1 MDFQMKFEILRQDTN
16 TSARLGRLTT
26 PHGIVDTPAFMPV
39 GTAGSVKGVTPE
51 EVRKSGAQII
61 LGNTFHLYLRPG
73 TGVINKFGGL
83 HNFIGWD
90 GPILTDSGGYQV
102 FSLAKLRKINSNG
115 VIFQSPI
122 DGSEHIF
129 TPEGVIEIQEII
141 GSDIIVCL
149 DECIPYPADYEY
161 AKDSTDMTI
170 QWAYRSKQVYSGTEC
185 GLFGVV
191 QGGFYKD
198 LREYCAGEL
207 IKIGFDGYA
216 IGGVSVGEPKE
227 MMYTVMDQ
235 VTPVLPWD
243 KPRYLMGVG
252 HPDDIIEGVARGI
265 DMFDCVVPTRHG
277 RRGYLYTR
285 EGHIIIKNACY
296 KEDESPV
303 EEGCTCYTCSKYS
316 RAYLRH
322 LFMSGEI
329 LGLRLN
335 TIHNLHYFGRF
346 MKDIRDAITDGKLSQ
361 LREEFYEIRKEG
373 AQCL

>member
-1 MDFQMKFEILRQDTN
+1 MDFRMKFEVISKDTN

-39 GTAGSVKGVTPE
+39 GTAGTVKGVTPE
-51 EVRKSGAQII
+51 EVLESGAQII

-141 GSDIIVCL
+141 GSDIIICL

-161 AKDSTDMTI
+161 TKDSTDMTI
-170 QWAYRSKQVYSGTEC
+170 QWAYRSKKVYSGTEC

-191 QGGFYKD
+191 QGGFYKE

-207 IKIGFDGYA
+207 MKIGFDGYA

-227 MMYTVMDQ
+227 MMYTVLDQ
-235 VTPVLPWD
+235 VAPVLPWD

-277 RRGYLYTR
+277 RRGYLYTKH
-285 EGHIIIKNACY
+285 GHIIIKNACY
-296 KEDESPV
+296 KDDESPV
-303 EEGCTCYTCSKYS
+303 EDGCTCYTCSKYS

-361 LREEFYEIRKEG
+361 LREEFYNIRKEG

>member
-1 MDFQMKFEILRQDTN
+1 MKFEVIKKDSN

-39 GTAGSVKGVTPE
+39 GTAGTVKGVTPE
-51 EVRKSGAQII
+51 EVLESGAQII

-161 AKDSTDMTI
+161 TKDSTDMTI
-170 QWAYRSKQVYSGTEC
+170 QWAYRSKKVYSGTEC

-191 QGGFYKD
+191 QGGFYKE

-207 IKIGFDGYA
+207 MKIGFDGYA
-216 IGGVSVGEPKE
+216 IGGISVGEPKE
-227 MMYTVMDQ
+227 MMYTVVDQ
-235 VTPVLPWD
+235 VAPVLPWD

-285 EGHIIIKNACY
+285 HGHIIIKNACY
-296 KEDESPV
+296 KDDESPV
-303 EEGCTCYTCSKYS
+303 EDGCTCYTCSKYS

-361 LREEFYEIRKEG
+361 LREEFYNIRKEG